1 MATPQQSPD
10 TRLQIR
16 RTFAAPRKKVFEAW
30 TQREKLEKWMCR
42 DNPNNTSRY
51 LEFNDV
57 RPGST
62 NLMEIRTA
70 DGSVYRQQVTFREVK
85 VPEKLVFT
93 WAWERFSA
101 SGQKE
106 EQQEETL
113 VTVEFHER
121 GNSTE
126 VVLTHEFFRD
136 AKQRDQHSKGWNG
149 CFDMLAE
156 YLGSQAGERK

>member
-1 MATPQQSPD
+1 M
-10 TRLQIR
+10 
-16 RTFAAPRKKVFEAW
+16 
-30 TQREKLEKWMCR
+30 
-42 DNPNNTSRY
+42 
-51 LEFNDV
+51 
-57 RPGST
+57 RPGGT
-62 NLMEIRTA
+62 NLMEIRAA
-70 DGSVYRQQVTFREVK
+70 DGSVYRQRVVFREVK
-85 VPEKLVFT
+85 APEKLVFT

-136 AKQRDQHSKGWNG
+136 AGQRDQHSKGWNG
-149 CFDMLAE
+149 CFDVLAE

>member
-1 MATPQQSPD
+1 MATPQQGPE

-42 DNPNNTSRY
+42 DNPKNTPSY
-51 LEFNDV
+51 VEFDV
-57 RPGST
+57 RPGGS
-62 NLMEIRTA
+62 NRMEIRTA
-70 DGSVYRQQVTFREVK
+70 DGHVYRQRVTFREILP
-85 VPEKLVFT
+85 PEKLVFT

-101 SGQKE
+101 AGQKD

-121 GNSTE
+121 GKFTE
-126 VVLTHEFFRD
+126 VVLTHEFFRN
-136 AKQRDQHSKGWNG
+136 AEQRDRHSTGWDG
-149 CFDMLAE
+149 CFDVLAKV
-156 YLGSQAGERK
+156 LTA